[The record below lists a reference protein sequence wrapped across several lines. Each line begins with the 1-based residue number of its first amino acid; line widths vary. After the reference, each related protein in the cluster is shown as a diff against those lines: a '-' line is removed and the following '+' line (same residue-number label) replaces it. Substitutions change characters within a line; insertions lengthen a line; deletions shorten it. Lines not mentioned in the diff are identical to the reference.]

1 MKSLI
6 IIPFFI
12 IFCINCTEGNQQILG
27 SNGDV
32 YLAQNLSSFDH
43 IGSYSID
50 SFALAFSQSSL
61 FKKNLSRR
69 EEAIFSFSSMVL
81 SDYVE
86 DGLSEALDLRYDK
99 AEGYRV
105 KYMTPDPYK
114 RSKHIKASGLA
125 IIPVS
130 DKALPLLIYFHPTLL
145 HKNQAPSL
153 ISPSLIAMDPIED
166 PRLMMI
172 FLALQGYIVFAP
184 DYIGYGSSENMIHPY
199 LYKKSVVQ
207 TAGSLLYALEQALTE
222 DRISFRRELFIMGY
236 SQGGHGAL
244 AFAQTLRDSPMDFQI
259 QAVSAGGGPYDMLYT
274 VKEHLNQEKAW
285 RILLTLLLQSYS
297 YIYNWDLDDIVKR
310 KSYAD
315 IIDDA
320 YKHDSLSRAVED
332 LPDRISSLFQSQFIH
347 DVLEGDARN
356 DYQFFLEENSVYD
369 WEPDFP
375 VFLFHAKND
384 QIVPYRNMEI
394 AYRSLN
400 GGRARVSRKDCSF
413 KKVKRIVDVIEK
425 LDRGNHNIE
434 PDHINCNFIFFLE
447 TGDYFSDL

>member
-12 IFCINCTEGNQQILG
+12 IFCISCTGGSQQIFN
-27 SNGDV
+27 STGDN
-32 YLAQNLSSFDH
+32 YFAQNLSSFDH

-50 SFALAFSQSSL
+50 SFSLAFSQAPL

-69 EEAIFSFSSMVL
+69 EEAIFSFSSMIL
-81 SDYVE
+81 SDYIGDE
-86 DGLSEALDLRYDK
+86 LSKALDLRYDK
-99 AEGYRV
+99 VEGYRV
-105 KYMTPDPYK
+105 KYMTSNPYK
-114 RSKHIKASGLA
+114 QSKHIKASGLA

-130 DKALPLLIYFHPTLL
+130 NKALPLLVYFHPTLL

-153 ISPSLIAMDPIED
+153 ISPSLISMDPIED
-166 PRLMMI
+166 HRLMMV

-199 LYKKSVVQ
+199 LHKKSVVQ

-222 DRISFRRELFIMGY
+222 DKISFRRELFIMGY

-244 AFAQTLRDSPMDFQI
+244 AFAQALRNSPIDFQI
-259 QAVSAGGGPYDMLYT
+259 QAVAAGGGPYDMLFT
-274 VKEHLNQEKAW
+274 VKEHLNQKKAW
-285 RILLTLLLQSYS
+285 KTLLSLLLQSYS
-297 YIYNWDLDDIVKR
+297 YIYNWDLDNIVKK

-315 IIDDA
+315 IIYNS
-320 YKHDSLSRAVED
+320 YKYDSLSRAVKD
-332 LPDRISSLFQSQFIH
+332 LPDHTSSLFQSQFIN
-347 DVLEGDARN
+347 DVLERNARN
-356 DYQFFLEENSVYD
+356 DYQLPLEENSVYD
-369 WEPDFP
+369 WRPDFP

-384 QIVPYRNMEI
+384 QIVPYGNMET

-400 GGRARVSRKDCSF
+400 GRRARINKKDCSF
-413 KKVKRIVDVIEK
+413 RKVKRIVNVIEK
-425 LDRGNHNIE
+425 LDGGEHSIK

-447 TGDYFSDL
+447 TGEYFSNL